1 MSIQSIALRSDQV
14 ASLQDRGLMHFSRPG
29 LVSIYLKE
37 TLRQNRIRERNYE
50 RGLNY
55 KGKPRKRPYQWLI
68 GLTPEQKHQR
78 RKEQQRNAMNKK
90 RGKI

>member
-29 LVSIYLKE
+29 LVSIRLKE
-37 TLRQNRIRERNYE
+37 YLNQKRYCQRNIE
-50 RGLNY
+50 RGLTS

-68 GLTPEQKHQR
+68 GMTPEQKRQR